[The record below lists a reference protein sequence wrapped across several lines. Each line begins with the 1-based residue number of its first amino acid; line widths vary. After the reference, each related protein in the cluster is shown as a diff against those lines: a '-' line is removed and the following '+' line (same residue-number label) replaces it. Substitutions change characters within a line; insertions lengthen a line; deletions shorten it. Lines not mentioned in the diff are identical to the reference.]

1 MRRLILIPAALLAV
15 AIASI
20 AGPGVSVGG
29 PLTVN
34 LSCSDGTNL
43 DLALDTAAVTQLS
56 DAVTAINL
64 YPAGDPPLTCS
75 LTQSA
80 VTSSSTVMGIPLM
93 RASSASA
100 SGTPN
105 GPHDYAVGGG
115 QFFNQFIGCQENF
128 AISAHT
134 PDDAALTP
142 NSDQPG
148 AGGTGNFGFPGSCSN
163 PTWAGSR
170 IVSKVDCVQVSGTTA
185 NFTAEITK
193 STGNFPTFFGG
204 AFAVGKEI
212 AFQVKDLGPVF
223 ADEIIA
229 NSAGVGTHP
238 AGACNFTATATAMTF
253 SIDHGNISVHEATP

>member
-1 MRRLILIPAALLAV
+1 MRRLTLILTALLAV
-15 AIASI
+15 AVASV
-20 AGPGVSVGG
+20 AGSGLTVGG

-75 LTQSA
+75 LSQST
-80 VTSSSTVMGIPLM
+80 VTSSSTLMGIPLL
-93 RASSASA
+93 RTPSASA
-100 SGTPN
+100 SGSPN
-105 GPHDYAVGGG
+105 GPHDFAVGGG

-142 NSDQPG
+142 GSDQPG
-148 AGGTGNFGFPGSCSN
+148 AGGTGNFGFPSSCSN
-163 PTWAGSR
+163 PTWAGSD

-193 STGNFPTFFGG
+193 STGNFPTFAGG

-212 AFQVKDLGPVF
+212 AFQVKDLDPAS
-223 ADEIIA
+223 ADEIVGQ
-229 NSAGVGTHP
+229 SAGMHP
-238 AGACNFTATATAMTF
+238 AGACNFTATATPLVF
-253 SIDHGNISVHEATP
+253 PVLRGNISVHDN